1 MAHYNVRAADPAA
14 ATQKLLQSFAN
25 NGETF
30 YAALDKA
37 GVPFQPAVSVG
48 GQQLLNGE
56 VQTDDVIV
64 GRQRGADA
72 AASVYDPRDL
82 QVKKPTEPSKST
94 SSSDGG
100 SKLPLPVLIGIIVGS
115 VCGGLLLF
123 AVMVYF
129 CCCKGRS
136 PAAQEKKRQK
146 EREALAKAAAAKPA
160 SDVEAG
166 QRPRA
171 TEAVPSSAVGASSSN
186 TSSPRMPSSKGPRPS
201 LTGYATDLEDVAPR
215 DHRDQKL

>member
-30 YAALDKA
+30 YAALDSA

-56 VQTDDVIV
+56 VKTDDVIV

-82 QVKKPTEPSKST
+82 QVKKSAEPSKST

-100 SKLPLPVLIGIIVGS
+100 MKLPLPVLIGIIVGS

-160 SDVEAG
+160 GDLESQAG
-166 QRPRA
+166 QRPS
-171 TEAVPSSAVGASSSN
+171 TVPGSAVGASSSN